1 MGSTRLI
8 TEVKSINPSFTINFK
23 KMSQSV
29 NLRVPKLV
37 GSKWV
42 YEYPVSKAAQKP
54 NTEPEPSPVD
64 SRHHPREI
72 PRNYA
77 QEPPVTS
84 RNYSELSGYPR
95 EGYAR
100 EIPVETPK
108 PAEKPTREDW
118 RGPWPHDNLGPKP
131 RLVGGKLVKPKFIDY

>member
-1 MGSTRLI
+1 MGSLKLA
-8 TEVKSINPSFTINFK
+8 TEVKGIKSK
-23 KMSQSV
+23 LYYKVKMAQPTTTYRRVPTGSV

-42 YEYPVSKAAQKP
+42 YEYPVSAAQKP
-54 NTEPEPSPVD
+54 KTESEPIQSDPRNEYREIPIQ
-64 SRHHPREI
+64 SRNHPREI
-72 PRNYA
+72 PA
-77 QEPPVTS
+77 
-84 RNYSELSGYPR
+84 
-95 EGYAR
+95 
-100 EIPVETPK
+100 ETQK